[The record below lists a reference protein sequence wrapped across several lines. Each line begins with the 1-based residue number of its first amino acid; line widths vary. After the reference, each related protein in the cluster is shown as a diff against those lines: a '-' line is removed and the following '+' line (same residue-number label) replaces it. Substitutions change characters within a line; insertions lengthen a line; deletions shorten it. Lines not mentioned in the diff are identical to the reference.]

1 MAAKKV
7 TVSYNPAVIEPKW
20 QSVWQK
26 QKLFSPDLGKSKKPY
41 YNLMMFP
48 YPSAEGL
55 HAGNMYAFTGADIWG
70 RYQRMK
76 GNDVFEPMGLDGFG
90 IHSENYAIKI
100 NEHPTEVSKRTEE
113 RFYSQLQATGNA
125 FDWTRTLETYDPDY
139 YRWTQWI
146 FIQMFKHGLA
156 YRQKA
161 KVNWCPS
168 CLTVLA
174 DEQVI
179 AGECERCKSVV
190 EQRDLEQWFFKITDY
205 ADRLLDNLEKINW
218 TEKIKIAQRN
228 WIGRSYG
235 AEVKFKV
242 ASREAKQLT
251 TDTLTCFTTRPD
263 TLYGTTFMVI
273 APDSPLVVTLT
284 TEAQK
289 EVVSDY
295 IKQQQ
300 TISAPNLGSQ
310 GETLR
315 SQNQDKS
322 GVFTGAYVVNPA
334 NNKDIPVYISNYV
347 VSGYGSEAVMG
358 VPAHDQRDFEMA
370 SKYNLDIVSTIKSE
384 KETDQDL
391 QEAYVGEGTIINS
404 GDWNGLSWPRDR
416 EKILSSLEENGWG
429 KKMTTYHLRDW
440 LISRQRYWGPP
451 IPMIYCQAC
460 ADRGDSW
467 FITDEAERMV
477 EGNGIKNLKFEI
489 SNSAASAAGWY
500 PAPEDQLPV
509 ELPYIENYR
518 PTGTGKSPL
527 AQDEKFINVKCPGCG
542 SDARRETDVSDTFLD
557 SAWYFLRYPSVTKN
571 LKFKISNLKLK
582 SKSKEENVESLP
594 WDEEITKHWL
604 PVDMYIGG
612 AEHSVLH
619 LMYSRFV
626 TMALHDW
633 GHLDFEEPFTRF
645 FAHGLLICE
654 GTKMSKSKGNVI
666 VPDAYIKKYGAD
678 TLRLYLMFLSP
689 FNQGGDFRDTGM
701 EGMFKFLNRVW
712 RLVQKSISNSQFSI
726 SNEQER
732 LIHKAIKRVT
742 EDLEGLRYN
751 RAISGIMEY
760 VNSLEELNSKFKI
773 QNSKVEN
780 GISKEAGETLLKLF
794 APFAPH
800 MTEELWN
807 ELGHKESIHFAPWP
821 EYDPV
826 LVIDEVVSIS
836 VQVNGKYRGVVVVSA
851 DEANN
856 QKVVEERARS
866 FEFVA
871 KYLTSEPKK
880 VIFVPGKTIN
890 FVV

>member
-1 MAAKKV
+1 MSK
-7 TVSYNPAVIEPKW
+7 TDYNPAVIEAKW

-70 RYQRMK
+70 RYQRMR

-113 RFYSQLQATGNA
+113 RFYTQLQATGNA

-156 YRQKA
+156 FRKKA

-179 AGECERCKSVV
+179 SGECERCKSVV

-205 ADRLLDNLEKINW
+205 ADRLLNNLEKINW

-242 ASREAKQLT
+242 VSREAKQPT

-284 TEAQK
+284 AEAQK

-295 IKQQQ
+295 IKEQQN
-300 TISAPNLGSQ
+300 ISAQNLGSQ

-315 SQNQDKS
+315 SQNQNKT
-322 GVFTGAYVVNPA
+322 GVFTGACVVNPA

-370 SKYNLDIVSTIKSE
+370 RKYNLDIVSTIKPE
-384 KETDQDL
+384 KEADQDL

-460 ADRGDSW
+460 ADKGDS
-467 FITDEAERMV
+467 
-477 EGNGIKNLKFEI
+477 GIKNSAEW
-489 SNSAASAAGWY
+489 NSAGWF
-500 PAPEDQLPV
+500 PVPEDQLPV
-509 ELPYIENYR
+509 KLPYVENYR

-527 AQDEKFINVKCPGCG
+527 SQDEKFINVKCPKCG
-542 SDARRETDVSDTFLD
+542 EEARRETDVSDTFLD
-557 SAWYFLRYPSVTKN
+557 SAWYYLRYPSVGN
-571 LKFKISNLKLK
+571 QK
-582 SKSKEENVESLP
+582 SKIKNQNEMENAKMEKLP
-594 WDEEITKHWL
+594 WDPEITRRWL

-633 GHLDFEEPFTRF
+633 GYLDFEEPFTRF
-645 FAHGLLICE
+645 FAHGLLIRE
-654 GTKMSKSKGNVI
+654 GAKMSKSKGNVI

-678 TLRLYLMFLSP
+678 TLRLYLMFLAP

-701 EGMFKFLNRVW
+701 EGMFKFVRRVW
-712 RLVQKSISNSQFSI
+712 NLAQTHPVTRSSHPS
-726 SNEQER
+726 EER

-742 EDLEGLRYN
+742 EDLEGLHYN

-760 VNSLEELNSKFKI
+760 VNELEQRTKNKE
-773 QNSKVEN
+773 Q
-780 GISKEAGETLLKLF
+780 ISREAGETLLKLF

-800 MTEELWN
+800 MTEELWHR
-807 ELGHKESIHFAPWP
+807 LGNKNSIHFAPWP
-821 EYDPV
+821 VYNEA
-826 LVIDEVVSIS
+826 LVKDDLIQIPI
-836 VQVNGKYRGVVVVSA
+836 QVNGKYRGVVVVSA

-856 QKVVEERARS
+856 QKTVEERARS
-866 FEFVA
+866 LESAA
-871 KYLTSEPKK
+871 KYLTNEPKK

-890 FVV
+890 FVVT